1 MPRARQKQG
10 IGITVNSNPSKQNR
24 VPSGTFERDAKRMKA
39 PGYYGFG
46 GAGVVEAGFGVV
58 EAGLLAPGLAVV
70 ADALAGYA

>member
-1 MPRARQKQG
+1 
-10 IGITVNSNPSKQNR
+10 
-24 VPSGTFERDAKRMKA
+24 MKA